1 MDNIRHYIK
10 WKDYQKDYVRK
21 HRDKMNAYGRNYYQT
36 NKEKFKEYY
45 SKYKKKKED
54 EKNGIINETELKIK
68 KDKYLRALEREKRKN
83 ERILEK
89 ARDFRE
95 QLRSSGVDPNCLGT
109 F

>member
-1 MDNIRHYIK
+1 
-10 WKDYQKDYVRK
+10 
-21 HRDKMNAYGRNYYQT
+21 
-36 NKEKFKEYY
+36 
-45 SKYKKKKED
+45 
-54 EKNGIINETELKIK
+54 
-68 KDKYLRALEREKRKN
+68 LRALEREKRKN